1 MNRPAS
7 TGALTPPAVVT
18 VIARIP
24 AVADGGETAVI
35 WVAEFTVKLLAG
47 AVPKSTLV
55 APVNPVPVIT
65 TLVPPLSG
73 PDVGA
78 MAVIAATVRHWA

>member
-18 VIARIP
+18 VIAWTP

-35 WVAEFTVKLLAG
+35 WVAEVTVKLLAG
-47 AVPKSTLV
+47 VVPKSTLV
-55 APVNPVPVIT
+55 APVNPVPLIT
-65 TLVPPLSG
+65 TAVPPAIG
-73 PDVGA
+73 PDAGA
-78 MAVIAATVRHWA
+78 IEVTTGAGAV